1 MVYTKLRVEVLL
13 TEMPRFLDGDLAARC
28 LGVKLAQIR
37 ILDRVPREIQGG
49 VSKIQAVLWCH
60 GWCRA
65 DVGHMNAPH
74 RVTGVHAG
82 TVLRGETTAQLN
94 EAVAPA
100 LGHVRRSRS
109 GVDCY
114 VATST

>member
-1 MVYTKLRVEVLL
+1 
-13 TEMPRFLDGDLAARC
+13 
-28 LGVKLAQIR
+28 
-37 ILDRVPREIQGG
+37 
-49 VSKIQAVLWCH
+49 
-60 GWCRA
+60 
-65 DVGHMNAPH
+65 MNAPH

>member
-1 MVYTKLRVEVLL
+1 
-13 TEMPRFLDGDLAARC
+13 
-28 LGVKLAQIR
+28 
-37 ILDRVPREIQGG
+37 
-49 VSKIQAVLWCH
+49 
-60 GWCRA
+60 
-65 DVGHMNAPH
+65 MNAPH

-94 EAVAPA
+94 EAVALA